1 MELQDMVA
9 LVLRDEGIP
18 IYIPTAQNVDDLE
31 RDDNNRN
38 QFWSDA
44 SKRHSDDQGVTIS
57 LIHRAKGNEAD
68 MVYVVGF
75 DRIAKNESKIK
86 LRNAIFVALTRARGW
101 AVLSGIGEYPMYEEM
116 RQVIDSGDSFTFTYR
131 LPSRNLSD

>member
-1 MELQDMVA
+1 
-9 LVLRDEGIP
+9 
-18 IYIPTAQNVDDLE
+18 
-31 RDDNNRN
+31 
-38 QFWSDA
+38 
-44 SKRHSDDQGVTIS
+44 VTIS

-75 DRIAKNESKIK
+75 DNIAKNESKIN

-116 RQVIDSGDSFTFTYR
+116 GRVIDSGDRFTFTYR
-131 LPSRNLSD
+131 RPSRNLDE